1 MNKMK
6 QKGMALGTLLT
17 AMLLLSMALVPAVSA
32 KPEKNGDVGTLALQ
46 YTEPVNQ
53 YLGPRPQTYTE
64 YFPVAVGAN
73 RIKVDLLVTNFD
85 SGDYGKIHLRL
96 YNTNNQEV
104 ASDTLYIFENWLD
117 IDYTGSLTPGNWYII
132 VSVDDLGSNTINV
145 AGNINVFT
153 P

>member
-1 MNKMK
+1 MK
-6 QKGMALGTLLT
+6 TNMKLGIGALLT
-17 AMLLLSMALVPAVSA
+17 AMLLLSMAFVPAISA
-32 KPEKNGDVGTLALQ
+32 KQEKNETGDVGTLALQ
-46 YTEPVNQ
+46 YTESVNQ
-53 YLGPRPQTYTE
+53 YLGPRPQTFTE

-85 SGDYGKIHLRL
+85 SGDYGKIRLRL
-96 YNTNNQEV
+96 YSPNNQEV
-104 ASDTLYIFENWLD
+104 AIDTLYPLENWLN

>member
-1 MNKMK
+1 MK
-6 QKGMALGTLLT
+6 RNIKSGMSSLLI
-17 AMLLLSMALVPAVSA
+17 AMLLISMALVPAASA
-32 KPEKNGDVGTLALQ
+32 KQEKNGSGDVGTLALQ
-46 YTEPVNQ
+46 YSEPVNK

-64 YFPVAVGAN
+64 PFPVAVGAN

-85 SGDYGKIHLRL
+85 SGDYGKIRLRL
-96 YNTNNQEV
+96 YNPNNQEV
-104 ASDTLYIFENWLD
+104 AIDTLYPFENYLD

-145 AGNINVFT
+145 AGTINVYT